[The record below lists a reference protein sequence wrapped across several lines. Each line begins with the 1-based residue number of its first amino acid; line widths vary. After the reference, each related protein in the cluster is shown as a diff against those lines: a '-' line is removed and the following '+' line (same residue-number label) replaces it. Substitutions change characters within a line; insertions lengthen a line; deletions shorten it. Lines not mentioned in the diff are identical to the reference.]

1 MQKQT
6 SLLWSASLLAGVL
19 LIQSVRAADY
29 EQNLEKSFPA
39 SAGGKLVI
47 QADRGSLDVATDG
60 KDKVEITV
68 FRKVSGG
75 NKAQA
80 DDLFT
85 NHEVTFTQNG
95 NTVSVVAKNSGRSHV
110 SNQEIQFMGLGRRI
124 MVIPRLGC

>member
-47 QADRGSLDVATDG
+47 QADRGSIDVATDG

-80 DDLFT
+80 DDF
-85 NHEVTFTQNG
+85 V
-95 NTVSVVAKNSGRSHV
+95 
-110 SNQEIQFMGLGRRI
+110 
-124 MVIPRLGC
+124 RLKTPTKLTGDADHDPFAG